1 MKSIAGIIIMSLIA
15 SVTVAQVDEDWEAY
29 KEQQEKREQQYFKQ
43 QDELLAKYAEQM
55 DKYIEKLDKEWQDY
69 LEKKFKEF
77 ELYKESQPDIGP
89 KPEEMPKAEDN
100 AEAKE
105 ESVEYKEVKQ
115 LQKKPAEVEKPILQ
129 KTAPKDFATSSQYFD
144 FYGTDISMDYDRSF
158 LNDFPDNISEQ
169 VISQKYGEMSKTN
182 YNHLLEQLT
191 TTSNEMNLNDWGYY
205 LLLKNASEQIAGD
218 DAGAVFLQWFLLIK
232 SNYRARIAYKGDNL
246 YLLIPAANNIYD
258 VPFFTFNGI
267 KYYLIN
273 GDRANVLTYDK
284 DFPEAT
290 KIFDLNIDRPL
301 NTELDEAA
309 RKVSFTYI
317 GEPFEFEVAYNK
329 NVIDYY
335 NDFPLS
341 DATVYFDATVAGNT
355 KQSLKEGLQPIIADK
370 SEKEAAS
377 ILLRFVQTAFDY
389 KTDQEQFGKEKFFFA
404 DELFNYPYSDC
415 EDRSVLF
422 AYLVKELMQLDVVGV
437 GYSGHMATAVKF
449 NEDIEGQYINY
460 KDEKYTICDP
470 TYINAPIGMTMP
482 QYAGTPAEIFQLRN
496 KLNEAYAEREIWG
509 IVMDMGG
516 YRGNNT
522 GDIIT
527 DEQGNIYLTGYF
539 SGTLKFG
546 RYELNSEDGSR
557 DMFVLKV
564 DKDLN
569 IHWAQSFG
577 GEGTETGYGIAQA
590 PNGDVVVTGSFDES
604 FNFGYKYL
612 KAKEMPDVLVA
623 RIKPNGDLV
632 WAQQVGLEEIGLQ
645 QGFMFTSEFEY
656 DGDPV
661 GNQIFKE
668 AEQFQDFGLAINE
681 EGNIYVTGAPYEMAG
696 LGVQTASYDA
706 GASFSAPEVLI
717 EENSKLLEKDYN
729 PAIAGLFAVIKL
741 LNNSSIALPGEEAQ
755 RTLDKYNPEFKKR
768 SPHIYKSIGR
778 IQFIKNSEG
787 IVTIKTDNQG
797 EVSFK
802 TLKVNNNA
810 RFKVSAYN
818 SGNSQID
825 VLGGVSIGKSIIWYD
840 LNAVKLYKTGDMIM
854 DYDVD
859 HTRIR
864 MGIEKDILR

>member
-1 MKSIAGIIIMSLIA
+1 MKKIAGLISLLLIA
-15 SVTVAQVDEDWEAY
+15 SVAFTQVDEDWEEY
-29 KEQQEKREQQYFKQ
+29 VKQQEKKEQEFFKQ
-43 QDELLAKYAEQM
+43 QDELLAKYAAEM
-55 DKYIEKLDKEWQDY
+55 DKYIEKLDKEWQNY

-77 ELYKESQPDIGP
+77 ELYKESQPSIGP
-89 KPEEMPKAEDN
+89 KPEEMPEADENARAEN
-100 AEAKE
+100 
-105 ESVEYKEVKQ
+105 ESIETKEVKKPV
-115 LQKKPAEVEKPILQ
+115 KKPAEAVKPILQ
-129 KTAPKDFATSSQYFD
+129 KTEPKDFATSNQYID
-144 FYGTDISMDYDRSF
+144 FYGTDLSIDYDRSF
-158 LNDFPDNISEQ
+158 LNDFPDNIAEHIISE
-169 VISQKYGEMSKTN
+169 KYGEMSKTN
-182 YNHLLEQLT
+182 YNHLLEQLMT
-191 TTSNEMNLNDWGYY
+191 TTNEMNLNDWGYY
-205 LLLKNASEQIAGD
+205 LLVKKVSEEITGD
-218 DAGAVFLQWFLLIK
+218 DAAAVFMQWFLLIK
-232 SNYRARIAYKGDNL
+232 SNYRARIAYKGDQL
-246 YLLIPAANNIYD
+246 YLLLPTANNIYD
-258 VPFFTFNGI
+258 VPFFTFDGL

-273 GDRANVLTYDK
+273 GDHTNVLTYDK

-290 KIFDLNIDRPL
+290 KVFDLNIDRPL
-301 NTELDEAA
+301 NTGTEQKT
-309 RKVSFTYI
+309 RKVTFTYI
-317 GEPFEFEVAYNK
+317 GEPFEFDVHFNQ

-335 NDFPLS
+335 QDFPLS
-341 DATVYFDATVAGNT
+341 DAIVYFDATVSANT
-355 KQSLKEGLQPIIADK
+355 KQSLKEGLQPIIDGK
-370 SEKEAAS
+370 SEKEAAA
-377 ILLRFVQTAFDY
+377 ILLRFVQTAFEY
-389 KTDQEQFGKEKFFFA
+389 KTDQDQFGKEKFFFA

-449 NEDIEGQYINY
+449 NEEVDGQYINFEG
-460 KDEKYTICDP
+460 EKYTICDP
-470 TYINAPIGMTMP
+470 TYINAPVGMTMS

-496 KLNEAYAEREIWG
+496 KHNEAYAEREIWS
-509 IVMDMGG
+509 IVMDLGG
-516 YRGNNT
+516 YRGNNS
-522 GDIIT
+522 GDILT
-527 DEQGNIYLTGYF
+527 DEQGDIYLTGYF
-539 SGTLKFG
+539 SGELKFG
-546 RYELNSEDGSR
+546 RHVLNSEDGSR

-569 IHWAQSFG
+569 IHWAKSFG
-577 GEGTETGYGIAQA
+577 GTGTETGYGITQA

-612 KAKEMPDVLVA
+612 KAKEMPDVLLA
-623 RIKPNGDLV
+623 RLKPNGELV
-632 WAQQVGLEEIGLQ
+632 WAQQVGLEEIGLKT
-645 QGFMFTSEFEY
+645 GFMFTSEFDW
-656 DGDPV
+656 DGDPI

-668 AEQFQDFGLAINE
+668 AEHYEDFGLAVNDK
-681 EGNIYVTGAPYEMAG
+681 GNIMVTGAPYEVPG
-696 LGVQTASYDA
+696 LSVQTASYDA
-706 GASFSAPEVLI
+706 GASFSAPQVLI
-717 EENSKLLEKDYN
+717 EENAKLLEKDYN

-755 RTLDKYNPEFKKR
+755 RTLDKYNPAFKKR

-864 MGIEKDILR
+864 MGIEKDILK